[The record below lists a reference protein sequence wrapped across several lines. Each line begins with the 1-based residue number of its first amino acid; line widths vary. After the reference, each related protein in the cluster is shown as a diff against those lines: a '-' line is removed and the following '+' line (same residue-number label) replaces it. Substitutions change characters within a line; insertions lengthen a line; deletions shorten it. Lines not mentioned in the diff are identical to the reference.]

1 MILTDEDNITDET
14 SPGNSMAMVKNNKEK
29 TDKHNS
35 LRNKI
40 QSKMI
45 NTDRFYLGHD
55 KVPLFHNS
63 IARFRLSVFSS
74 LGMLQNSSR
83 SRIDEGDSQLDDLDG
98 DETTEERAIRLESER
113 LEEESRSLY

>member
-1 MILTDEDNITDET
+1 MILKDEDNITDET
-14 SPGNSMAMVKNNKEK
+14 SPGSSMAMVKNNKEK

-74 LGMLQNSSR
+74 LGMIQNSSR
-83 SRIDEGDSQLDDLDG
+83 GRIDEGDRQLDDLDG